1 MKKRVAAF
9 VSAIALLATGAA
21 SMGCIW
27 LLVDELNNINILSEN
42 PTLVYTGENNGGSVK
57 TTNISWN
64 EDKGILL
71 KLNNPL
77 ENNTKYSAEIT

>member
-27 LLVDELNNINILSEN
+27 LLADEPNSIKAI
-42 PTLVYTGENNGGSVK
+42 K
-57 TTNISWN
+57 
-64 EDKGILL
+64 D
-71 KLNNPL
+71 
-77 ENNTKYSAEIT
+77 